1 METELEKDL
10 ISLYSTRSHYSSSL
24 QTNYFKARLIPFYK
38 HQQKVDYV
46 KLGS

>member
-10 ISLYSTRSHYSSSL
+10 ISLYSTRSHSSL
-24 QTNYFKARLIPFYK
+24 QTNYFQARLIPFYK